1 MQAVPVDE
9 PSTEA
14 SSLEDSEDEAATS
27 FGIGNSLRSILRSLG
42 CSVLPVIF
50 ADSTARICRRFVD
63 SDVQFFSHQVITL
76 LCTIF
81 VSLFKQLNFLDEI
94 ATGRY
99 LTEIMRVL

>member
-42 CSVLPVIF
+42 CSVF
-50 ADSTARICRRFVD
+50 ADPTARICHRFVD

-94 ATGRY
+94 AR
-99 LTEIMRVL
+99 LPVPN